1 MIEMALGLLV
11 YYLLVT
17 DCGMSFRIP
26 VDHTYSSVN
35 QALLVEIY
43 KGADNGFREIRI
55 HSELG
60 PVPVA

>member
-17 DCGMSFRIP
+17 DCCMSFRIP
-26 VDHTYSSVN
+26 VDHTYSPVN
-35 QALLVEIY
+35 QSLFVEIN
-43 KGADNGFREIRI
+43 KGTDNGLREVRV

-60 PVPVA
+60 PVPVT